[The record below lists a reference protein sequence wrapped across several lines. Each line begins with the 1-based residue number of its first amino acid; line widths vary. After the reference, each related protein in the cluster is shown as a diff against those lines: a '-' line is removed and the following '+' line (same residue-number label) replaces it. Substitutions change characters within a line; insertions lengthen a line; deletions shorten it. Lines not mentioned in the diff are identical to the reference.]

1 MCRQNSVFDI
11 VLVLEYFRSVVSYL
25 SVIKYLSSE
34 YRIGVV
40 QVPVEETLLKKN
52 RQAQEDFT
60 SLCVEF
66 GAEVVRVADNLS
78 VKLLV
83 VPQRAYS
90 DEALRIIDSIDAANK
105 VALLSLAW
113 AGIDVHDRFMK
124 RIGFD
129 AVFAMDKGFIE
140 YLLHARNCK
149 SYDGETVVEVG
160 VPFLKYPVFDSPKI
174 DYMIAMPTAFSFA
187 HDSDKWMFME
197 CVLKL
202 LDTLPLTEKI
212 VLKTHNGMDRD
223 QFSGEKIRQLAAMVG
238 MVPGLFQLIRKLLMY
253 LKRGCVSRVLSRLYT
268 AYLYEKV
275 LSRATPLFKLTEYS
289 QLSIEVFLPNIDK
302 GMIGGLSN
310 TIWGCQFAQM
320 PYYNCVDIDAQERDA
335 ADRLLG
341 NKKAS
346 KAIDQ
351 NMGYFGVP
359 FCEGELQ
366 FDERSFDKIS
376 NQTREA
382 DLLYEIRKFLDC

>member
-1 MCRQNSVFDI
+1 MSKSRI
-11 VLVLEYFRSVVSYL
+11 ELLLVVESFRSVVSYL
-25 SVIKYLSSE
+25 SVIKYLSKE
-34 YRIGVV
+34 YRIGIM
-40 QVPVEETLLKKN
+40 QVPMDETLLKNN

-60 SLCVEF
+60 ALCIEF
-66 GAEVVRVADNLS
+66 GAEHVQAADNLS

-90 DEALRIIDSIDAANK
+90 DEAMRMIDTIDANKK

-113 AGIDVHDRFMK
+113 AGIDVHDRFLK

-149 SYDGETVVEVG
+149 SYDDENVIEVG
-160 VPFLKYPVFDSPKI
+160 VPFLKYPVFDAPKI

-202 LDTLPLTEKI
+202 LDALPLTEKV
-212 VLKTHNGMDRD
+212 VLKNHNGMDRD
-223 QFSGEKIRQLAAMVG
+223 QFSGEKIRQLAAMIG
-238 MVPGLFQLIRKLLMY
+238 MVPGLFQLIRKILMY
-253 LKRGCVSRVLSRLYT
+253 LKKGWVSRVLSRLYT

-289 QLSIEVFLPNIDK
+289 QLSTEVFLPNIDK

-310 TIWGCQFAQM
+310 TIWGYQFAQM

-335 ADRLLG
+335 PDRLLG

-359 FCEGELQ
+359 FCEGELR

-376 NQTREA
+376 NQTRSGNLV
-382 DLLYEIRKFLDC
+382 DEIKNILMD

>member
-1 MCRQNSVFDI
+1 M
-11 VLVLEYFRSVVSYL
+11 
-25 SVIKYLSSE
+25 
-34 YRIGVV
+34 
-40 QVPVEETLLKKN
+40 QVPMEEALLKNN
-52 RQAQEDFT
+52 RQTQEDFT
-60 SLCVEF
+60 ALCIEF
-66 GAEVVRVADNLS
+66 GAELVQAADNLS

-90 DEALRIIDSIDAANK
+90 DKALSMIDTIGADKK

-113 AGIDVHDRFMK
+113 AGIDVHDRFLK
-124 RIGFD
+124 QIDFD

-140 YLLHARNCK
+140 YLTHARNCK
-149 SYDGETVVEVG
+149 SYENETVVEVG
-160 VPFLKYPVFDSPKI
+160 VPFLKYPVFDLLRI

-202 LDTLPLTEKI
+202 LDALPLTEKI

-223 QFSGEKIRQLAAMVG
+223 QFSGEKIRQLAAMVA
-238 MVPGLFQLIRKLLMY
+238 MVPGLFQLVRKLLMY
-253 LKRGCVSRVLSRLYT
+253 LKRGWVSRVLSRLYT

-346 KAIDQ
+346 KAIDL
-351 NMGYFGVP
+351 NIGYFGVP
-359 FCEGELQ
+359 FCNKNLN
-366 FDERSFDKIS
+366 FDQTTFDKLS
-376 NQTREA
+376 DQTREA
-382 DLLYEIRKFLDC
+382 DLLYEIIKLLGCE